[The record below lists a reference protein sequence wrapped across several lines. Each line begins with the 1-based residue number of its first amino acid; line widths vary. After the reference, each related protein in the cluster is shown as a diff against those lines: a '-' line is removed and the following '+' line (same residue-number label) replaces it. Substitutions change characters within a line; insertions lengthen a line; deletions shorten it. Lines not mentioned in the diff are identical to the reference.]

1 MKPYTRFVSKASEP
15 VEDNERS
22 ATAGS
27 DMSGTLS
34 QAAGEIVFR
43 AVADLTAALGQE
55 IREALAAGNATPDRV
70 REAFGAC
77 EAKVRLLLK
86 LDEGQKSLRENLSP
100 IPASTP
106 KAPERR
112 LRPLAWSGISGGK
125 AMIGPPIWASRP
137 SPAVKPATVAPKA
150 KVEAVTPSGA
160 SIRLGVGDALQLKG
174 TDGQVAGHLVR
185 LGDRI
190 AVYGADGRESGSL
203 SVHQGG
209 VVKGPGG
216 EVLATIQAG
225 R

>member
-1 MKPYTRFVSKASEP
+1 MKKYERFVSKASEP

-22 ATAGS
+22 STAGS
-27 DMSGTLS
+27 DMSGNLN

-55 IREALAAGNATPDRV
+55 IREALAEGKATPDRV

-112 LRPLAWSGISGGK
+112 LRPLLWAGISGSK
-125 AMIGPPIWASRP
+125 AASGPNLWST
-137 SPAVKPATVAPKA
+137 PAAPVKPAPVAPKA
-150 KVEAVTPSGA
+150 KVEAAAPSGA
-160 SIRLGVGDALQLKG
+160 SIRLGVGDAVQLKG

-209 VVKGPGG
+209 EVRGPDGA
-216 EVLATIQAG
+216 VLATIQAG